1 MIHTQLEGKKI
12 KKKKKKKEPLTS
24 WTGSNNSGKGEY
36 ICLWVNIYI
45 YICCGGNE

>member
-12 KKKKKKKEPLTS
+12 KKKKKKEPLTS

-36 ICLWVNIYI
+36 MPLGEYI
-45 YICCGGNE
+45 YLYLLWRQ